1 MISITLWSSAGT
13 AAGGFTCYLHLL
25 FLWDLCDL
33 TPFSPANP
41 VLRQTGHC
49 PVAMGV
55 SVATGT
61 RLAGGVACAGGEVL
75 GGKTAFTLLPLFD
88 VDRGAEVGVEDWCGH
103 SLV

>member
-1 MISITLWSSAGT
+1 
-13 AAGGFTCYLHLL
+13 
-25 FLWDLCDL
+25 
-33 TPFSPANP
+33 
-41 VLRQTGHC
+41 
-49 PVAMGV
+49 MGV

-103 SLV
+103 SLVGSEERRELGRMGEGLSAGGGLPPTNLLL